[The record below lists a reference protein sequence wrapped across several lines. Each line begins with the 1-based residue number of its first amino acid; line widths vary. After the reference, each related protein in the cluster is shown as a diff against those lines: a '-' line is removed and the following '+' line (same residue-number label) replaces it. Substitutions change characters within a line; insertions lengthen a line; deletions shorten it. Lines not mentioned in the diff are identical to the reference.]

1 MGDHENSLLVLPGGL
16 FKQRNNL
23 AAVLRIQISGGFI
36 SQDQGKA
43 RDQGVSDGHM
53 VTSIP
58 KGKSPGVKNY
68 RF

>member
-16 FKQRNNL
+16 FEQRYNL

-53 VTSIP
+53 LLRLVCEMAF
-58 KGKSPGVKNY
+58 Y
-68 RF
+68 ALHDF